1 VGTVSLILAA
11 AGLALGA
18 SAIMSWASNRS
29 PLFNMAVGAL
39 LALGVLGGA
48 ILIALLLARAWLPR

>member
-1 VGTVSLILAA
+1 VRTVSLILAA